1 MPRIAPAACLLLALA
16 ACRSDTDIVPGKDPG
31 GDSAAPADTGGDCAD
46 AEVPYNGVDDD
57 CDPATPDDDLDGD
70 GSAVAEDCDDDDPA
84 VHPGA
89 TEECNGVDDDCDG
102 VTDPTTAWWTD
113 ADGDGFGGA
122 GGEDCE
128 PPEGSVSQGGD
139 CDDAD
144 AAVHPDATEVC
155 NGIDD
160 DCDGAV
166 DGVAEGY
173 GDLEVCPAVDCAD
186 LLAVRP
192 GAPDGVYWLGEDSDP
207 GTDAYEARCD
217 MQTDG
222 GGWTLVL
229 AMNAARMTQYDASD
243 VLESQRSVGVVGDEN
258 HLSEGFYRV
267 VFAESYVV
275 DATHGVP
282 VVSDVVWAGGAVG
295 ADIVAQLSGAPAAP
309 ALWSHGAR
317 SRLLLRS
324 TPTTDDVFALGD
336 MRVHFIVN
344 QGDAPDLAFPVSTS
358 YRTGERHLV
367 FDSDFGHAGGR
378 VYDEPLYDISG
389 VGLDEGFAFY
399 VR

>member
-1 MPRIAPAACLLLALA
+1 MHSFSTSASACLLLLLA
-16 ACRSDTDIVPGKDPG
+16 SCNSDGDLVSGKDPG
-31 GDSAAPADTGGDCAD
+31 GTVDTGGDCAD

-57 CDPATPDDDLDGD
+57 CDPTTPDDDLDGD
-70 GSAVAEDCDDDDPA
+70 GSVLADDCDDDDPS

-89 TEECNGVDDDCDG
+89 TEACNGVDDDCDG

-113 ADGDGFGGA
+113 GDGDGFGGE

-128 PPEGSVSQGGD
+128 PPEASVAQGGD
-139 CDDAD
+139 CDDTD
-144 AAVHPDATEVC
+144 PAVHPDATETC

-166 DGVAEGY
+166 DGVSEGY
-173 GDLEVCPAVDCAD
+173 GDLQVCPAVDCAD

-192 GAPDGVYWLGEDSDP
+192 GAADGVYWLGEDGDSS
-207 GTDAYEARCD
+207 TDAYEARCD

-229 AMNAARMTQYDASD
+229 AMNAADMTQYDGAD
-243 VLESQRSVGVVGDEN
+243 VLENHYSVGVVGDDN

-267 VFAESYVV
+267 AFDESYLV
-275 DATHGVP
+275 DGAHGVP
-282 VVSDVVWAGGAVG
+282 VFSDVAWSGGTVA
-295 ADIVAQLSGAPAAP
+295 ADITAQLAGAPAAS

-317 SRLLLRS
+317 SGLRLRS
-324 TPTTDDVFALGD
+324 TATTDGVIEQGD
-336 MRVHFIVN
+336 LRVHFIVN
-344 QGDAPDLAFPVSTS
+344 QADSPDLAFPVSTP
-358 YRTGERHLV
+358 YRSGERHLV
-367 FDSDFGHAGGR
+367 FDSDFGFAGGR
-378 VYDEPLYDISG
+378 TYNEPLHDVG
-389 VGLDEGFAFY
+389 GAGLDEGFELY